1 MSIMLCVEG
10 GGDSRVL
17 KIKCRQGFAELMI
30 NAGFGG
36 RSPKVAACG
45 SRNMAFERFQTE
57 LKSGK
62 RIPILLVDSED
73 IVDGANGAYNPS
85 GAWRHL
91 SDRDKWQ
98 RPKAAS
104 DDQTQLMVTTMETWL
119 VADPNAVIKHFPGMN
134 DKKLPAGVDLEGRT
148 KKDILSALEKATSGS
163 KKGKYKKGRDSFDL
177 LSKLNPDEL
186 KSKLPHFRRFVNALD
201 ARL

>member
-45 SRNMAFERFQTE
+45 SRNTAFKRFQTE

-62 RIPILLVDSED
+62 RFPILLVDSED
-73 IVDGANGAYNPS
+73 LVDGANGPDNPS

-91 SDRDKWQ
+91 ADRDKWQ

-104 DDQTQLMVTTMETWL
+104 DDQAQLMVTTMETWL
-119 VADPNAVIKHFPGMN
+119 VADPNAVIKHFPGMS
-134 DKKLPAGVDLEGRT
+134 DKKSLPSVDLESRT
-148 KKDILSALEKATSGS
+148 KKDILAALNKATSGS
-163 KKGKYKKGRDSFDL
+163 QKGEYKKGRDSFDL
-177 LSKLNPDEL
+177 LGKLNPEEL
-186 KSKLPHFRRFVNALD
+186 KTKLPYFRRFAKALD
-201 ARL
+201 AIL